1 MSDTQSWA
9 TNSPLIVKN
18 KLAVTCIIFAGI
30 TLLSS
35 VLNLTFA
42 GAGAVTDDIHILARF
57 LIVVIA
63 IGSLYIFDWF
73 QSWPLRIVHLVH
85 YFVTMALVLMLVW
98 LAGFVIELHPDAY
111 RDIFL
116 NYTGIYLILAV
127 IEFVYLRARNR
138 RKILDRTGY

>member
-1 MSDTQSWA
+1 MSDRQSWA

-18 KLAVTCIIFAGI
+18 KLAVTCILFASI

-42 GAGAVTDDIHILARF
+42 GAGAVTDDVHILARF

-73 QSWPLRIVHLVH
+73 QSWPLRIVHLAH
-85 YFVTMALVLMLVW
+85 YLVTMALVLVLVW
-98 LAGFVIELHPDAY
+98 LGGFVVELHPDAY

-127 IEFVYLRARNR
+127 IEFVYLRARGTR
-138 RKILDRTGY
+138 TILNS